1 MPAPIAT
8 TAMTLADN
16 ARGLQGEDDAVLIAE
31 MAAQFGR
38 ESELMRDV
46 GYSAEALDRMIA
58 GAGDAILRQGSAPT
72 PSDGKAVD
80 DLSAEWEGMPEF
92 TSNDMTSH
100 SRIIVHF
107 GSEADEAAFLALV
120 GATVRG
126 GVNGSRT
133 IWYPPQDNKERD
145 AGKFSDR
152 EYRS

>member
-1 MPAPIAT
+1 
-8 TAMTLADN
+8 
-16 ARGLQGEDDAVLIAE
+16 

-38 ESELMRDV
+38 ESEMMRDV